1 MPESAM
7 SPILSVHRLVKQY
20 ADVCAVD
27 GLSLEIAE
35 GTCFGLLGPNGA
47 GKTTTVEIM
56 EGVVEATSGDVL
68 FRGEPRDRDFKNEV
82 GIQFQSTSL
91 QDFLKVHEV
100 LQLFG
105 SLYPRRADTEEL
117 IELCALGDFL
127 DRDHRKLSGGQ
138 RQRVMLALALIN
150 DPQVVFL
157 DEPTTGLD
165 PQARRNVWE
174 LVRRIQGRGKTVL
187 LTTHYMDEAYEL
199 CDEIAIMDHG
209 RIIAQGSPRD
219 LLADQFEGA
228 VVSLPLLDFEPDDSF
243 PWSTQVRGDQV
254 EIQADDVNAT
264 IARLIEDRVP
274 LDNLNV
280 KSRTLED
287 LFLELT
293 GKELRA

>member
-1 MPESAM
+1 MT
-7 SPILSVHRLVKQY
+7 PILSVRDLVKQY
-20 ADVCAVD
+20 AEVRAVD
-27 GLSLEIAE
+27 GLTLEIGE

-56 EGVVEATSGDVL
+56 EGVVEATSGTVL
-68 FRGEPRDRDFKNEV
+68 FRGQPRDRNFKNEV

-91 QDFLKVHEV
+91 QDFLQVQEV
-100 LQLFG
+100 LELFG
-105 SLYPRRADTEEL
+105 SLYPRQADTAEL
-117 IELCALGDFL
+117 IELCALGEFL

-150 DPQVVFL
+150 DPQIVFL

-174 LVRRIQGRGKTVL
+174 LVRRIRERGKTIL

-219 LLADQFEGA
+219 LLADQFAGA
-228 VVSLPLLDFEPDDSF
+228 VVSLPVADFEPSDSF
-243 PWSTQVRGDQV
+243 PWPTQRRGDQV
-254 EIQADDVNAT
+254 EIHADDVNAT
-264 IARLIEDRVP
+264 IAALIDERVP
-274 LDNLNV
+274 LDGLNV
-280 KSRTLED
+280 KSKTLED